1 MILPQAR
8 HAPARSLARHAAR
21 RHEAVGLRSWPAIA
35 RRISRCAPSRRSA
48 SAIPKLFADR
58 EPLVVKKASPGMG
71 SSRIAYVM
79 IGADSR
85 AEAEAFCA
93 RLHAAG
99 GDCLV
104 ERN

>member
-1 MILPQAR
+1 
-8 HAPARSLARHAAR
+8 
-21 RHEAVGLRSWPAIA
+21 
-35 RRISRCAPSRRSA
+35 
-48 SAIPKLFADR
+48 
-58 EPLVVKKASPGMG
+58 MG

-85 AEAEAFCA
+85 GEAEAFCS